1 VLIACPASGRS
12 RWRIKVMH
20 PHQHTAIFF
29 AREKYHQSLAYL
41 IYRYFLRILCCKL
54 LQPEVIF
61 RFKMHRKVLGDW
73 ALPGPTGGDYPLW
86 APDPLAVLRQGKWK
100 AGAGKGQMGREK
112 ESSLL
117 PLIPGPITLPSKHT
131 KTTLY

>member
-61 RFKMHRKVLGDW
+61 RLKMHRKVLGDW

-86 APDPLAVLRQGKWK
+86 APNPLAVLRQGKWK
-100 AGAGKGQMGREK
+100 AGAGKG
-112 ESSLL
+112 
-117 PLIPGPITLPSKHT
+117 
-131 KTTLY
+131 